1 MLIFGGRKEMS
12 LSDIYGCV
20 CKRCGRYKTHIKDGI
35 CFECRKKIREG
46 KLLLNNG
53 KENLKTTGVY
63 Y

>member
-1 MLIFGGRKEMS
+1 MP